1 MRAARTRPGTLTNVT
16 RDAPRRHVGWVV
28 TADAVCLLVFVALGR
43 TSHSLNGGP
52 GWFFAVLWP
61 FAVGWF
67 AVAALTRLYT
77 ADSRLWWRA
86 AATSLGGVTL
96 ALVLRATFT
105 SRATPVTFGI
115 VALVF
120 LSLATLGWRLAVR
133 GVARVR
139 VRASA

>member
-1 MRAARTRPGTLTNVT
+1 MTSPGTLTTVT
-16 RDAPRRHVGWVV
+16 RDAPRRHLGWAAVA
-28 TADAVCLLVFVALGR
+28 ADAACLLVFVALGR
-43 TSHSLNGGP
+43 TSHDLHGGP

-77 ADSRLWWRA
+77 ADTRPWWRA
-86 AATSLGGVTL
+86 ALTSLGGVTL

-120 LSLATLGWRLAVR
+120 LSLVTLGWRLAAR

-139 VRASA
+139 VRSSA